1 MATGLKWPVI
11 NSFKAA
17 QKYNFTE
24 PETRQQGAV
33 FGQWGLEP
41 RPAWWSRAEKTLE
54 QWLRKMSRIGRCG
67 KVATKWRT
75 PLQQSNLFTILPPPD
90 PPSHNQSH
98 KMSRYKGA
106 VFCNPPAVKMS
117 STLALLAEEMP
128 LSRTK
133 MYPRCCSG
141 FFWSN
146 FSGWTFLVCYIT
158 CNLPA
163 GEDVVQPSAFGSGE
177 LGVHFTPDRSTGVL
191 VPKRKSFLPLNELW
205 EKGLM
210 VKSSELS

>member
-1 MATGLKWPVI
+1 
-11 NSFKAA
+11 
-17 QKYNFTE
+17 
-24 PETRQQGAV
+24 
-33 FGQWGLEP
+33 
-41 RPAWWSRAEKTLE
+41 
-54 QWLRKMSRIGRCG
+54 MSRIGRWG

-75 PLQQSNLFTILPPPD
+75 QLQRSNLFTILPPPD
-90 PPSHNQSH
+90 PVTHPHTINPTRCLGTKETSFAIHLRWKCCPHSLCRRRRCRCPGR
-98 KMSRYKGA
+98 KCILVVALDFFGA
-106 VFCNPPAVKMS
+106 ILVI
-117 STLALLAEEMP
+117 
-128 LSRTK
+128 
-133 MYPRCCSG
+133 
-141 FFWSN
+141 
-146 FSGWTFLVCYIT
+146 FLFCYIT